1 MVPSWSNINYNNGIK
16 ERVLF
21 SIIGI
26 LFISIF
32 PFLYGVKTSYS
43 AYYYNNPPLF
53 IGLLCLLGIGFIR
66 TGEYW
71 VKAGYFLILTAIF
84 DAYNY
89 TNFLFLSASNLQ
101 LRFFLGGDNH
111 INAIYQIS
119 YLEKDQ
125 VIIADVDK
133 PTELVNDV
141 GEEGY
146 ILIPDNLD
154 KDIKNNLDF
163 FLDKAGYGS
172 SKGKAPERIPNN
184 KE

>member
-89 TNFLFLSASNLQ
+89 EIIHHVAAIN
-101 LRFFLGGDNH
+101 FFLICTYTMIKDKRFG
-111 INAIYQIS
+111 
-119 YLEKDQ
+119 YLGKASLLLTLLAFENILIFELFQ
-125 VIIADVDK
+125 VILIIIF
-133 PTELVNDV
+133 N
-141 GEEGY
+141 
-146 ILIPDNLD
+146 ILYVL
-154 KDIKNNLDF
+154 KIKKL
-163 FLDKAGYGS
+163 
-172 SKGKAPERIPNN
+172 
-184 KE
+184 